1 MRRYVET
8 SCRASIVEALELEPS
23 VSTDGVVFALS
34 LCGHD
39 VACVVTRE
47 TLEQHF
53 WVQPGATDARV
64 LKTFSEGRR
73 RILALAERKARARP
87 SERIVLTVDDFD
99 PRK

>member
-1 MRRYVET
+1 MET
-8 SCRASIVEALELEPS
+8 IFRAPIVEALDLEPS

-34 LCGHD
+34 LCGRD
-39 VACVVTRE
+39 VACVITRE

-64 LKTFSEGRR
+64 LKAFSEGRR
-73 RILALAERKARARP
+73 RIVALAERKARARP
-87 SERIVLTVDDFD
+87 GERIVLTVDDFD

>member
-1 MRRYVET
+1 M
-8 SCRASIVEALELEPS
+8 EALELEPS
-23 VSTDGVVFALS
+23 VSTDGVVFALA
-34 LCGHD
+34 LCGRD
-39 VACVVTRE
+39 IACVVTRE

-64 LKTFSEGRR
+64 LKAFSEGRR

-87 SERIVLTVDDFD
+87 SDRIVLTVDDFG

>member
-1 MRRYVET
+1 M
-8 SCRASIVEALELEPS
+8 EALELEPS

-34 LCGHD
+34 VGGRD

-53 WVQPGATDARV
+53 WLQPGATDARV
-64 LKTFSEGRR
+64 LKAFSEGRR
-73 RILALAERKARARP
+73 RITAFAERKARVRP
-87 SERIVLTVDDFD
+87 GERIVLTVADFD

>member
-1 MRRYVET
+1 MET
-8 SCRASIVEALELEPS
+8 IFRAPIVEALDLEPS

-34 LCGHD
+34 LCGRD
-39 VACVVTRE
+39 VACVITRE

-64 LKTFSEGRR
+64 LKAFSEGRR
-73 RILALAERKARARP
+73 CIVALAERKARARP
-87 SERIVLTVDDFD
+87 GERIVLTVDDFD